1 MLPHTDLALGEATEW
16 LGDWHPLM
24 DQLGCTDGLVGLSS
38 LSASFRVRPLDDLPT
53 LRQFLKVYH
62 AAVLL
67 PVELPAIQRAYTHAT
82 RNELRE
88 LVAFDQEIAREPAV
102 REFASA
108 SRRVGQGQLRKLRP
122 LQDQRFVQRYLR
134 AVDDGKAN
142 GWHTLVYG
150 LTLAVYSLP
159 LRQGLMGYATQTTR
173 GFIYSAAKSLRFSEK
188 ECRSLLNETCE
199 HLAGEVAPL
208 LADYAKP

>member
-24 DQLGCTDGLVGLSS
+24 DQLGSTDGLIALSS
-38 LSASFRVRPLDDLPT
+38 LSASFRVQPLDDLPA
-53 LRQFLKVYH
+53 LRRFLTAYH

-82 RNELRE
+82 RNELRD
-88 LVAFDQEIAREPAV
+88 LIALDQAIAREPAV

-122 LQDQRFVQRYLR
+122 LRDQRFVQRYLH
-134 AVDDGKAN
+134 AAETGAAN
-142 GWHTLVYG
+142 AWHTLVYG
-150 LTLAVYSLP
+150 VTLAVYSLP
-159 LRQGLMGYATQTTR
+159 LRQGLVGYATQTTR
-173 GFIYSAAKSLRFSEK
+173 GFIHAAARSSRLTEE
-188 ECRSLLNETCE
+188 ECRTLFDERCEPLPAVVETLIGK
-199 HLAGEVAPL
+199 LAA
-208 LADYAKP
+208 